1 MKTLIALSLS
11 ICFLTTLLLGA
22 RLRTGAETEEGVRPA
37 RVERMQNLGVDAA
50 SSRQPVFVPA
60 EWGRL
65 VAVEKTD
72 SLDYVLFLEGES
84 GEIYVVRLIQ
94 NGDYLYLDTRD
105 NGGVA
110 LVVKR
115 QP

>member
-1 MKTLIALSLS
+1 MALSLT
-11 ICFLTTLLLGA
+11 ICFLATLLLGV
-22 RLRTGAETEEGVRPA
+22 RLGIGAETEGRVRPA
-37 RVERMQNLGVDAA
+37 RVEQMQNLGVDAA

-65 VAVEKTD
+65 VAVEKTG
-72 SLDYVLFLEGES
+72 SSDYVLFLEADR

-94 NGDYLYLDTRD
+94 SGDYLYLDTRD
-105 NGGVA
+105 EGGVA

-115 QP
+115 